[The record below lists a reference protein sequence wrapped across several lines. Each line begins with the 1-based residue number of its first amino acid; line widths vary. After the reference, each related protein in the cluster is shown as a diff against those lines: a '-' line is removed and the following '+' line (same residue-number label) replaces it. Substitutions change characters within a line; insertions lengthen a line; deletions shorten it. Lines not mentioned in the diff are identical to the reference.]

1 MSVVGKD
8 VSKAS
13 ENPSTGNEDPLQNGT
28 PSEDFDNALQSSK
41 EISDVMDSEEEASDA
56 TKEKANPEMNEQI
69 EQTENS
75 DSIEIKEEM
84 EKAST
89 PKSSNNSWFPFSSIW
104 RRNKKPIVEEEH
116 SEPSSMLE
124 DDQSQVT
131 TIDLTV
137 KNGKENET
145 TLASIKEE
153 QEDEQR

>member
-1 MSVVGKD
+1 M
-8 VSKAS
+8 
-13 ENPSTGNEDPLQNGT
+13 
-28 PSEDFDNALQSSK
+28 
-41 EISDVMDSEEEASDA
+41 
-56 TKEKANPEMNEQI
+56 
-69 EQTENS
+69 QTENS

-84 EKAST
+84 EKEST
-89 PKSSNNSWFPFSSIW
+89 PNSSNNSWFPFSSIW

-116 SEPSSMLE
+116 SEPSSILE

-137 KNGKENET
+137 KNGNENET